1 MSSLKEPTHL
11 CGKIVRRLV
20 GRGEK
25 PNEPGD
31 SWLPNKEFQFNF
43 KPTIN
48 FTNTNVSLKY
58 SLKRDSSL
66 GTETT
71 SNSE

>member
-31 SWLPNKEFQFNF
+31 SWLSEKEFLVQ
-43 KPTIN
+43 P
-48 FTNTNVSLKY
+48 
-58 SLKRDSSL
+58 
-66 GTETT
+66 
-71 SNSE
+71 

>member
-1 MSSLKEPTHL
+1 MVSGYLAKVLFVRFFLVKPYELPMSSLKEPTHL

-31 SWLPNKEFQFNF
+31 SWLSEKEF
-43 KPTIN
+43 
-48 FTNTNVSLKY
+48 
-58 SLKRDSSL
+58 
-66 GTETT
+66 
-71 SNSE
+71 